1 MTALLILAS
10 LYLLAALVLILVI
23 DRSVGILFPVSG
35 KEAGATARPPQPDI
49 AKQSPLSH

>member
-10 LYLLAALVLILVI
+10 LYLLATLALILVI

-35 KEAGATARPPQPDI
+35 QKAGAAARSAQPDMVHR
-49 AKQSPLSH
+49 SPASH

>member
-10 LYLLAALVLILVI
+10 LYLLAALALILVI

-35 KEAGATARPPQPDI
+35 HKTGPAIRPPQPDI